1 MKEGNIFLG
10 FLAGAAV
17 GAAVA
22 AIVMSGRSREIVAEA
37 ADAIS
42 DGLDRLEDKL
52 KENLEDGE

>member
-1 MKEGNIFLG
+1 MKEGNTLLG

-22 AIVMSGRSREIVAEA
+22 AIVMSGRGREIVAEA